1 MQFILFIFPH
11 LKRLCSELNVRSS
24 YIKKAYFSEQRKF
37 RIKQLCF
44 ITLLQKSLSVLH
56 FTELEDGNIEG
67 QQRYSLLFYNKTFME
82 GKVS

>member
-1 MQFILFIFPH
+1 MTLDI
-11 LKRLCSELNVRSS
+11 
-24 YIKKAYFSEQRKF
+24 
-37 RIKQLCF
+37 CF
-44 ITLLQKSLSVLH
+44 ITLLQRPLSVLH